1 LTLVELLVGIVVGLI
16 VLAGVSSVA
25 VSTLVSNTHYL
36 RDVRL
41 TQDLRS
47 VLQMLGREFRRAG
60 YSFDA
65 GSAVGTNINS
75 NPFIGFTYT
84 DANSD
89 GVVDDDCILFR
100 YDQDG
105 DGVDDG
111 NAEQLG
117 FRFDA
122 GEKAVEIRRGGA
134 DCSGGGWENVSDDK
148 LVEVTDLTLTVNDE
162 NVDVPNT
169 ALGVGGT
176 NAQIVIRELT
186 ISITGR
192 LKAEPEISK
201 TVQETVRLRNNG
213 YVPAT

>member
-1 LTLVELLVGIVVGLI
+1 MDPAE
-16 VLAGVSSVA
+16 
-25 VSTLVSNTHYL
+25 LVSNTQYL

-47 VLQMLGREFRRAG
+47 VLQMLNREFRRAG
-60 YSFDA
+60 YFSNA
-65 GSAVGTNINS
+65 VSAVGTNINS
-75 NPFIGFTYT
+75 NPFLAFTFT
-84 DANSD
+84 DADAD

-100 YDQDG
+100 YDQDR

-122 GEKAVEIRRGGA
+122 GENAVEIRRGGT
-134 DCSGGGWENVSDDK
+134 DCGGGGWENISDDK
-148 LVEVTDLTLTVNDE
+148 LVEITDLTLTVNDE

-169 ALGVGGT
+169 ALSVAGT
-176 NAQIVIRELT
+176 NAQVVIREVT

-201 TVQETVRLRNNG
+201 TLEQTVRLRNNG